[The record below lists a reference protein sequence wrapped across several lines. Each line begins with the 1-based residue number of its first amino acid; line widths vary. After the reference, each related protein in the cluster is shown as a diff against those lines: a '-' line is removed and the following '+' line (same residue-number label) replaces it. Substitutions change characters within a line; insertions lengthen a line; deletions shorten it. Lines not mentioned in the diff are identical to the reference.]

1 MRDAKQ
7 DLSTLALSIFELN
20 GHFLAIAEHIAT
32 QANLTATRWQILGA
46 VENHPFTQAEVA
58 RKMGITRQSVQ
69 RTSNQLI
76 DDGLLETIENPSH
89 QKAKLLRPTSKGY
102 EVLSKITPFHKAYAE
117 EFCNQVG
124 EENMHEIVEKI
135 TKLNNIINQINK

>member
-46 VENHPFTQAEVA
+46 VENHPLPKQKSLARWVLHARAFKEQA
-58 RKMGITRQSVQ
+58 
-69 RTSNQLI
+69 
-76 DDGLLETIENPSH
+76 
-89 QKAKLLRPTSKGY
+89 
-102 EVLSKITPFHKAYAE
+102 
-117 EFCNQVG
+117 
-124 EENMHEIVEKI
+124 
-135 TKLNNIINQINK
+135 INS